1 MTRLAKRRGLRLC
14 SGAVILPTASL
25 RKISIL
31 LVTSCLLGGLS
42 VVPEAR
48 AHTKS
53 ISYSSWV
60 LGAEGASVRTR
71 ISLLELSRLGVVV
84 NGVADP
90 AQVSDYLAGR
100 LQLFSGGHRCEATS
114 APSSVSAPE
123 GWVIFEWRTSC
134 AASGDQVIE
143 SSILLDVAPS
153 HIHFARVHEEGV
165 PTRERVLSAREPS
178 WRVEQDEAGATGGGP
193 EGTSIVGYLRIGVE
207 HILSGWDHLAF
218 VFALLL
224 LAGSVGEVARLVT
237 GFTLAHSVTLALAVL
252 GVLNPEPAPIEALIG
267 FSIALVAAEN
277 TWLLSGKGWSIPA
290 CVVIGVASMTVSSF
304 FGVGLVSW
312 STLFGLALFAG
323 CHFGLL
329 TKVRDPQNLRVA
341 VAFAFGLIHGFG
353 FAGVLSEMSLP
364 TERLAA
370 ALFGFNVGVELGQ
383 LAVVAIV
390 WPLLYGLAR
399 MRDGRAH
406 AWVTELGS
414 AAVCGLGLFW
424 FVTRS
429 FA

>member
-1 MTRLAKRRGLRLC
+1 M
-14 SGAVILPTASL
+14 
-25 RKISIL
+25 
-31 LVTSCLLGGLS
+31 
-42 VVPEAR
+42 
-48 AHTKS
+48 
-53 ISYSSWV
+53 
-60 LGAEGASVRTR
+60 
-71 ISLLELSRLGVVV
+71 
-84 NGVADP
+84 
-90 AQVSDYLAGR
+90 
-100 LQLFSGGHRCEATS
+100 S
-114 APSSVSAPE
+114 APQ
-123 GWVIFEWRTSC
+123 GWVIFEWQTAC
-134 AASGDQVIE
+134 AASGQQVIE

-153 HIHFARVHEEGV
+153 HIHFARVHASET

-178 WRVEQDEAGATGGGP
+178 WLVEDESPGGQGVAT
-193 EGTSIVGYLRIGVE
+193 EGTSIAGYGRIGVE

-224 LAGSVGEVARLVT
+224 LAGTLGEVARLVT

-277 TWLLSGKGWSIPA
+277 AWLMAGRGWSIPA
-290 CVVIGVASMTVSSF
+290 AVVLGLLLMTGLAL
-304 FGVGLVSW
+304 FGVGLISW
-312 STLFGLALFAG
+312 LILLGMTIFAG

-329 TKVRDPQNLRVA
+329 ATVRTPANLRVA
-341 VAFAFGLIHGFG
+341 VAFAFGLVHGFG
-353 FAGVLSEMSLP
+353 FAGVLTEMSLP

-383 LAVVAIV
+383 LAVVVMI
-390 WPLLYGLAR
+390 WPVLRWLAR
-399 MRDGRAH
+399 LSDVRIHG
-406 AWVTELGS
+406 WVTELGS